1 MSDLSVSPDG
11 VQPPRVVITS
21 TAAIPTGSEW
31 TLTGSS
37 GESMWSVRG
46 GSGVWAG
53 EQVAMLDPMC
63 PVEVDV
69 SYTLRWVT
77 PGGVV
82 GTETVGPVV
91 RSAAGLMAVTGLDG
105 RRIAAVRIDPS
116 WTDEV
121 TVTARYKRFDIP
133 GSSRPVLR
141 LDTVPDAVEGT
152 AQWHTIGTDTQTLV
166 SLMGQ
171 NVPLIMLHDTAHC
184 PLSQCDVPAVR
195 LVMPLSSKRSLGA
208 RRDLAERDWQV
219 PWLEVDDPTPDQRV
233 MPSTW
238 AEFDACG
245 LTWDQ
250 LDALSLTWDQFD
262 LMAWVEYVPGS

>member
-11 VQPPRVVITS
+11 VQPPRVVISS

-69 SYTLRWVT
+69 SYTVRWVT

-82 GTETVGPVV
+82 GTETVGPV
-91 RSAAGLMAVTGLDG
+91 RREGASSMLITSLDG
-105 RRIAAVRIDPS
+105 RSIARVRVTGDD
-116 WTDEV
+116 TL
-121 TVTARYKRFDIP
+121 TVTARYSRFDIP

-152 AQWHTIGTDTQTLV
+152 ARWSSTGTDTQTLV

-171 NVPLIMLHDTAHC
+171 NMPLIMLHDPSVC
-184 PLSQCDVPAVR
+184 EIPDCDIPPVR
-195 LVMPLSSKRSLGA
+195 LVMPLSSKRARSD
-208 RRDLAERDWQV
+208 RRDAAWRDWEV